1 MKKYNISAWIIL
13 VVALAINAFIIVNA
27 CLNGTISSQESGRLS
42 TFLASIINVFSP
54 NSINDGNF
62 NEFAFMIRKMVGH
75 FGLFAFDGIF
85 SSLAFYLFLKDT
97 KLKSPFYLIG
107 FSLGLG
113 FVVAAVSELIQIFTP
128 DRYGSWGDIGIDFGG
143 YLLGFGLLFAVLI
156 FANFISFKKEQNT

>member
-1 MKKYNISAWIIL
+1 MKKFSISAWIIL
-13 VVALAINAFIIVNA
+13 LVALAINTFIIVNA

-42 TFLASIINVFSP
+42 SFLASIINAFAP
-54 NSINDGNF
+54 NSITDANF
-62 NEFAFMIRKMVGH
+62 SEFAFIVRKMVGH
-75 FGLFAFDGIF
+75 FGLFACDGIF
-85 SSLAFYLFLKDT
+85 SSLAFHLFLKET

-107 FSLGLG
+107 FSLGFG

-156 FANFISFKKEQNT
+156 FANFISFKKEQNI